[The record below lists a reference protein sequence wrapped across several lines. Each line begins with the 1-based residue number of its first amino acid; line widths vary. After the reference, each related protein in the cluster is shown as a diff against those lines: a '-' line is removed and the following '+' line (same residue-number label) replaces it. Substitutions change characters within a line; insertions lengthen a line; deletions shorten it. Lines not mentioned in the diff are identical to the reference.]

1 MAHSKESEAPNRL
14 NSMKD
19 LKEAITWLTN
29 TLGFTKKEASAVA
42 KALDGP
48 GGIPKSVSKM
58 IKKGIAKKKSVSS
71 TEEMGT
77 PKTWGKAGEPVAKKD
92 FVKPVKKLILDEGA
106 ASKKKPSAKVPK
118 PKPRPTRLK
127 YDSDTGEGG
136 LSTRKAKDK
145 KASGGKQDTG
155 ENKNK
160 KSDIKTVDESNEM
173 VVDGANQK
181 VKPKK
186 AKIKVE
192 YGKIIDDVQEEA
204 NLNKGGSVKYKS
216 KMKKGGLVTKR
227 GPMHRSSK
235 RKS

>member
-1 MAHSKESEAPNRL
+1 MAHYKESEAPNRL
-14 NSMKD
+14 NSMADIK
-19 LKEAITWLTN
+19 KAVTWLTN

-58 IKKGIAKKKSVSS
+58 IKKGMAK
-71 TEEMGT
+71 T
-77 PKTWGKAGEPVAKKD
+77 KAGEPVANED
-92 FVKPVKKLILDEGA
+92 FSGAVEKLILDEGA
-106 ASKKKPSAKVPK
+106 ASKKKKPSAKVPK

-145 KASGGKQDTG
+145 QASGGKQDTG
-155 ENKNK
+155 KNKNK
-160 KSDIKTVDESNEM
+160 KSDIITVGDSNKM

-186 AKIKVE
+186 AKSKVE

-235 RKS
+235 RKA

>member
-1 MAHSKESEAPNRL
+1 MANSKESEAPNRL
-14 NSMKD
+14 NSMADIK
-19 LKEAITWLTN
+19 KAVTWLTN

-58 IKKGIAKKKSVSS
+58 IQKGMAK
-71 TEEMGT
+71 T
-77 PKTWGKAGEPVAKKD
+77 KAGEPVANED
-92 FVKPVKKLILDEGA
+92 FPGAVEKLILDEGA
-106 ASKKKPSAKVPK
+106 ASKKKKPSAKVPK

-127 YDSDTGEGG
+127 YSSDTAEGAEKQK
-136 LSTRKAKDK
+136 KARELRDK
-145 KASGGKQDTG
+145 QASGGKQDTG
-155 ENKNK
+155 KNKNK
-160 KSDIKTVDESNEM
+160 KSDIITVGDSNKM

-181 VKPKK
+181 VKPPK

>member
-1 MAHSKESEAPNRL
+1 MAHSKKSEAPNRL
-14 NSMKD
+14 NSMADIK
-19 LKEAITWLTN
+19 KAVTWLTN

-58 IKKGIAKKKSVSS
+58 IQKGMAKKKSVSS

-77 PKTWGKAGEPVAKKD
+77 PKTWDKAGEPVAKKD
-92 FVKPVKKLILDEGA
+92 FTKSVKKRILDTGAGKPTDYTVARDTAEGA
-106 ASKKKPSAKVPK
+106 EKQKKA
-118 PKPRPTRLK
+118 RELR
-127 YDSDTGEGG
+127 
-136 LSTRKAKDK
+136 DK
-145 KASGGKQDTG
+145 QASGGQQDTG
-155 ENKNK
+155 KNKNK
-160 KSDIKTVDESNEM
+160 KSDIKTAGMSNKM

-227 GPMHRSSK
+227 GPMHRSAK

>member
-1 MAHSKESEAPNRL
+1 MIADLRKSGKEQLKIARHNVGEKNIHATSERDGRAMDKAL
-14 NSMKD
+14 TSMLSRIAQIAQKSAYSSD
-19 LKEAITWLTN
+19 YS
-29 TLGFTKKEASAVA
+29 SAV
-42 KALDGP
+42 
-48 GGIPKSVSKM
+48 
-58 IKKGIAKKKSVSS
+58 
-71 TEEMGT
+71 T
-77 PKTWGKAGEPVAKKD
+77 GEPVAKRKT
-92 FVKPVKKLILDEGA
+92 KKSKILDKGA
-106 ASKKKPSAKVPK
+106 GKPTDYTVA
-118 PKPRPTRLK
+118 R
-127 YDSDTGEGG
+127 DTGEV
-136 LSTRKAKDK
+136 SEKQKKARKAD
-145 KASGGKQDTG
+145 GEQDTG
-155 ENKNK
+155 KSPHK
-160 KSDIKTVDESNEM
+160 KSDIKTVGMSNKM

>member
-19 LKEAITWLTN
+19 LKEAVTWLTN

-42 KALDGP
+42 KALKGP
-48 GGIPKSVSKM
+48 GDIPKSVSKM
-58 IKKGIAKKKSVSS
+58 IKKGMAKKKSVSS

-77 PKTWGKAGEPVAKKD
+77 PI
-92 FVKPVKKLILDEGA
+92 KKLILDEGA

-127 YDSDTGEGG
+127 YDSDTGEGAKKQK
-136 LSTRKAKDK
+136 KARELRDK
-145 KASGGKQDTG
+145 QASGGIQDTG
-155 ENKNK
+155 KNKNK
-160 KSDIKTVDESNEM
+160 KSDIITVGGSNEM

-192 YGKIIDDVQEEA
+192 YGKIIDEAQEEQ
-204 NLNKGGSVKYKS
+204 NL
-216 KMKKGGLVTKR
+216 KKGGLVTKR

>member
-19 LKEAITWLTN
+19 LKEAVTWLTN

-58 IKKGIAKKKSVSS
+58 IKKGMAKKKSVSS

-92 FVKPVKKLILDEGA
+92 FTKSVKKRLLDTGA
-106 ASKKKPSAKVPK
+106 GKPTDYTVA
-118 PKPRPTRLK
+118 R
-127 YDSDTGEGG
+127 DTGEV
-136 LSTRKAKDK
+136 SEKQKKARKAD
-145 KASGGKQDTG
+145 GIQDTG
-155 ENKNK
+155 KNKNK